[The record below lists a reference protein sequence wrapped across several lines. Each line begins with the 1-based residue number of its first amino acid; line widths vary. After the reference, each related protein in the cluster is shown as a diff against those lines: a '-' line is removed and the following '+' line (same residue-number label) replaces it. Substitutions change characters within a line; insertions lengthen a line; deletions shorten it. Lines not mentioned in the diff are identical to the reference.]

1 MADIGASVLAKLR
14 NKAKET
20 GRSNQLCMQLF
31 CQEEFLRRLEKSKY
45 AENFVLK
52 GGLFLYTLTEF
63 DSRVT
68 VDVDFMLRKI
78 PNTPEKLRAVIGE
91 IIAADTTNGFITFEI
106 KDVFPISVNKQYP
119 GIHADIVARIKNTR
133 TPFGI
138 DFGIGDI
145 IVPAAKKRKFPTQLN
160 DFPAPTVNTY
170 SIETTVAEKLDAILG
185 LMEFSS
191 RMKDYYDIY
200 YLANKFDFDG
210 KTLTEAMKETFTNR
224 NRSFTIEQFD
234 QMLSFSADDA
244 MQKKWTAFCKKVN
257 TESNFDTVLETI
269 RVFLLQPYHAVVR
282 GDEYTK
288 IWVANRQMW
297 EQSVLWDI

>member
-45 AENFVLK
+45 ADNFVLK
-52 GGLFLYTLTEF
+52 GGLFIYTLTEF

-68 VDVDFMLRKI
+68 VDVDFMLRKL
-78 PNTPEKLRAVIGE
+78 PNTPEKLREVIND
-91 IIAADTTNGFITFEI
+91 IIDADETNDFITFEI
-106 KDVFPISVNKQYP
+106 KGVSPISVNKQYP
-119 GIHADIVARIKNTR
+119 GIHADIIARIRNTR

-145 IVPAAKKRKFPTQLN
+145 IVPGAKKRKLPTQLD

-170 SIETTVAEKLDAILG
+170 SIETTVAEKLDVILG

-210 KTLTEAMKETFTNR
+210 KILTEVMKKTFANR
-224 NRSFTIEQFD
+224 NRTFTIEQFD
-234 QMLSFSADDA
+234 QMLSFSTDDA

-257 TESNFDTVLETI
+257 TESNFDNVLETI
-269 RVFLLQPYHAVVR
+269 RAFLHQPYKAVVCF
-282 GDEYTK
+282 DDFTK
-288 IWVANRQMW
+288 SWIAGKQMW
-297 EQSVLWDI
+297 E

>member
-14 NKAKET
+14 NKAKES

-45 AENFVLK
+45 ADNFVLK

-78 PNTPEKLRAVIGE
+78 PNTPEKLREVISE
-91 IIAADTTNGFITFEI
+91 IIVADTTNDFITFEI
-106 KDVFPISVNKQYP
+106 KDVSPISVNKQYP

-145 IVPAAKKRKFPTQLN
+145 IVPGARKRKLPTQLN

-200 YLANKFDFDG
+200 YLANKFNFDG
-210 KTLTEAMKETFTNR
+210 KTLTEAMKKTFANR
-224 NRSFTIEQFD
+224 NRAFTVEQFD

-257 TESNFDTVLETI
+257 TESDFSAVLETI
-269 RVFLLQPYHAVVR
+269 RAFLLQPYQAVVS
-282 GDEYTK
+282 GSDYVK
-288 IWVANRQMW
+288 NWIVNKQMW
-297 EQSVLWDI
+297 E

>member
-45 AENFVLK
+45 ADNFVLK

-68 VDVDFMLRKI
+68 VDVDFMLRRI
-78 PNTPEKLRAVIGE
+78 PNTPEKLREVISE
-91 IIAADTTNGFITFEI
+91 IIEADMTNDFITFEI
-106 KDVFPISVNKQYP
+106 KSLSPISVNKQYP

-138 DFGIGDI
+138 DFGIGDV
-145 IVPAAKKRKFPTQLN
+145 IVPGAKKRKLPTQL
-160 DFPAPTVNTY
+160 DEFPAPTVNTY

-210 KTLTEAMKETFTNR
+210 KTLSEALKKTFANR
-224 NRSFTIEQFD
+224 DRAFTIEQFD
-234 QMLSFSADDA
+234 QMLSFSDDNA

-257 TESNFDTVLETI
+257 TESNFGVVLETI
-269 RVFLLQPYHAVVR
+269 RSFLLQPFQAVIS
-282 GDEYTK
+282 GADYTK
-288 IWVANRQMW
+288 NWVVSKQMW
-297 EQSVLWDI
+297 E

>member
-45 AENFVLK
+45 ADNFVLK

-78 PNTPEKLRAVIGE
+78 PNTPEKLREVIGE
-91 IIAADTTNGFITFEI
+91 IIAADTTNDFITFEI
-106 KDVFPISVNKQYP
+106 KDVSPISVNKQYP
-119 GIHADIVARIKNTR
+119 GIHADIIARIKNTR

-138 DFGIGDI
+138 DFGIGDV
-145 IVPAAKKRKFPTQLN
+145 IVPGAKKRKLPTQLN

-210 KTLTEAMKETFTNR
+210 KTLTEAMKKTFANRKRTFT
-224 NRSFTIEQFD
+224 IDQFN
-234 QMLSFSADDA
+234 QMLSFSTDDA

-257 TESNFDTVLETI
+257 TESDFGTVLETI
-269 RVFLLQPYHAVVR
+269 RAFLLQPYQTVV
-282 GDEYTK
+282 GSDEYKKT
-288 IWVANRQMW
+288 WTALNQ
-297 EQSVLWDI
+297 LWQ

>member
-45 AENFVLK
+45 ADNFVLK

-78 PNTPEKLRAVIGE
+78 PNTPEKLHEIIGE
-91 IIAADTTNGFITFEI
+91 IVEADTTNDFITFEI
-106 KDVFPISVNKQYP
+106 KDISPISVNKQYP
-119 GIHADIVARIKNTR
+119 GIHADIVACIKNTR

-145 IVPAAKKRKFPTQLN
+145 IVPGATKRKLPTQLD
-160 DFPAPTVNTY
+160 DFTAPTVNTY

-191 RMKDYYDIY
+191 RMKDYYDLY

-210 KTLTEAMKETFTNR
+210 KTLTEALKKTFENRGRTFTA
-224 NRSFTIEQFD
+224 EQFE
-234 QMLSFSADDA
+234 QMLSFAADDA
-244 MQKKWTAFCKKVN
+244 MLKKWTAFCKKIN
-257 TESNFDTVLETI
+257 TESNFKTVLDTI
-269 RVFLLQPYHAVVR
+269 RSFLRPPYQAVVN
-282 GDEYTK
+282 GGEYEKTWSANNH
-288 IWVANRQMW
+288 IW
-297 EQSVLWDI
+297 E

>member
-1 MADIGASVLAKLR
+1 MADIGASVLARLR

-45 AENFVLK
+45 ADNLVLK

-78 PNTPEKLRAVIGE
+78 PNTPEKLQEVVSE
-91 IIAADTTNGFITFEI
+91 IIKTDETNDFITFEI
-106 KDVFPISVNKQYP
+106 KGVSPISINKQYP
-119 GIHADIVARIKNTR
+119 GIHTDIIARIKNTR

-138 DFGIGDI
+138 DFGIGDV
-145 IVPAAKKRKFPTQLN
+145 IVPGAVKRKLPTQLD
-160 DFPAPTVNTY
+160 DFPAPTINTY

-200 YLANKFDFDG
+200 YLAGRFDFDG
-210 KTLTEAMKETFTNR
+210 KTLTEALKKTFANR
-224 NRSFTIEQFD
+224 NRSFTVEQFD

-244 MQKKWTAFCKKVN
+244 MQKKWTAFCKKIN
-257 TESNFDTVLETI
+257 IESDFDTVLETI
-269 RVFLLQPYHAVVR
+269 RLFLLPPYQAAVQ

-288 IWVANRQMW
+288 AWASHKQW
-297 EQSVLWDI
+297 WQ

>member
-45 AENFVLK
+45 ADNFVLK

-78 PNTPEKLRAVIGE
+78 PNTPDRLREVISE
-91 IIAADTTNGFITFEI
+91 IIEADETNDFITFEI
-106 KDVFPISVNKQYP
+106 KGVSPISVNKQYS

-138 DFGIGDI
+138 DFGIGDV
-145 IVPAAKKRKFPTQLN
+145 IVPGAKKRKLPTQLD

-170 SIETTVAEKLDAILG
+170 SIETTVAEKLNAILG

-200 YLANKFDFDG
+200 YLASKFDFDG
-210 KTLTEAMKETFTNR
+210 KTLTEALKKTFANR
-224 NRSFTIEQFD
+224 DRAFTVEQFD
-234 QMLSFSADDA
+234 QMLSFSGDDA
-244 MQKKWTAFCKKVN
+244 MQKKWIAFCKKVN

-269 RVFLLQPYHAVVR
+269 RMFLLPSYQAVVS
-282 GDEYTK
+282 GEEYSK
-288 IWVANRQMW
+288 AWKAR
-297 EQSVLWDI
+297 EQTWQ

>member
-1 MADIGASVLAKLR
+1 MADMGASVLAKLR

-45 AENFVLK
+45 ADNFVLK

-78 PNTPEKLRAVIGE
+78 PNTPEKLREVISK
-91 IIAADTTNGFITFEI
+91 IIEADTENYFITFEV
-106 KDVFPISVNKQYP
+106 KSVSPISVNKQYP

-138 DFGIGDI
+138 DFGIGDV
-145 IVPAAKKRKFPTQLN
+145 IVPGVKKRKLPTQL
-160 DFPAPTVNTY
+160 DEFPAPTVNTY
-170 SIETTVAEKLDAILG
+170 SIETTLAEKLDAILG

-210 KTLTEAMKETFTNR
+210 KTLTEALKKTFANR
-224 NRSFTIEQFD
+224 NRAFTVEQFD
-234 QMLSFSADDA
+234 QMLSFSDDDA
-244 MQKKWTAFCKKVN
+244 MQKKWIAFCKKVN

-269 RVFLLQPYHAVVR
+269 RLFLLPPYQAVVS
-282 GDEYTK
+282 GNEYK
-288 IWVANRQMW
+288 MAWIVRRQIW
-297 EQSVLWDI
+297 E

>member
-14 NKAKET
+14 NKAKES

-45 AENFVLK
+45 ADNFVLK

-78 PNTPEKLRAVIGE
+78 PNTPEKLREVISE
-91 IIAADTTNGFITFEI
+91 IIVADTTNDFITFEI
-106 KDVFPISVNKQYP
+106 KDVSPISVNKQYP

-145 IVPAAKKRKFPTQLN
+145 IVPGAKKRKLPTQLN

-210 KTLTEAMKETFTNR
+210 KTLTEAMRKTFANR
-224 NRSFTIEQFD
+224 NRAFTVEQFD
-234 QMLSFSADDA
+234 QMLSFSADEA

-257 TESNFDTVLETI
+257 TENDFGAVLETI
-269 RVFLLQPYHAVVR
+269 RVFLLQPYHAVVKDNEFSETWSAR
-282 GDEYTK
+282 
-288 IWVANRQMW
+288 
-297 EQSVLWDI
+297 EQLWQ

>member
-20 GRSNQLCMQLF
+20 GRSNQLCIQLF

-45 AENFVLK
+45 ADNFVLK
-52 GGLFLYTLTEF
+52 GGLFLYTITEF

-68 VDVDFMLRKI
+68 VDVDFLLRKI
-78 PNTPEKLRAVIGE
+78 PNTPEKLREVIND
-91 IIAADTTNGFITFEI
+91 IIESDTTNDFIMFEV
-106 KDVFPISVNKQYP
+106 KDVLPISVNKQYP
-119 GIHADIVARIKNTR
+119 GIHADIVAHIKNTR

-145 IVPAAKKRKFPTQLN
+145 IVPGAEKRKIPTQLD
-160 DFPAPTVNTY
+160 DFPLPTINTY
-170 SIETTVAEKLDAILG
+170 SIETTVAEKLDAILS

-210 KTLTEAMKETFTNR
+210 KTLTEALRKTFVNR
-224 NRSFTIEQFD
+224 NRTFTIEQFN
-234 QMLSFSADDA
+234 QMLSFLADDA
-244 MQKKWTAFCKKVN
+244 MQKKWAAFCKKIN
-257 TESNFDTVLETI
+257 TERCFDVVLETI
-269 RVFLLQPYHAVVR
+269 RDFLRQPYQAIVS
-282 GDEYTK
+282 GDEFVKTWTVSK
-288 IWVANRQMW
+288 QMW
-297 EQSVLWDI
+297 E

>member
-106 KDVFPISVNKQYP
+106 KDVSPISVSKQYP

-145 IVPAAKKRKFPTQLN
+145 IVPGAKKRKLPTQLN

-210 KTLTEAMKETFTNR
+210 KTLTEAMKKTFANR

-257 TESNFDTVLETI
+257 TESNFDAVLETI
-269 RVFLLQPYHAVVR
+269 RVFLLQPYQAVVS
-282 GDEYTK
+282 GDAYTK
-288 IWVANRQMW
+288 RWIAGKQMW
-297 EQSVLWDI
+297 E

>member
-45 AENFVLK
+45 ADNFVLK

-78 PNTPEKLRAVIGE
+78 PNTPDRLREVISE
-91 IIAADTTNGFITFEI
+91 IIEADETNDFITFEI
-106 KDVFPISVNKQYP
+106 KDVLPISVNKQYP

-138 DFGIGDI
+138 DFGIGDV
-145 IVPAAKKRKFPTQLN
+145 IVPGAKKRKLPTQLD

-170 SIETTVAEKLDAILG
+170 SIETTVAEKLDAILW

-200 YLANKFDFDG
+200 FLANKFDFDG
-210 KTLTEAMKETFTNR
+210 KTLTEALKKTFANR
-224 NRSFTIEQFD
+224 NRTFTIEQFD

-257 TESNFDTVLETI
+257 TESKFDTVLETI
-269 RVFLLQPYHAVVR
+269 RMFLFPPYQAAVE
-282 GDEYTK
+282 DKEYTK
-288 IWVANRQMW
+288 TWATRKQ
-297 EQSVLWDI
+297 LWQ

>member
-1 MADIGASVLAKLR
+1 M
-14 NKAKET
+14 
-20 GRSNQLCMQLF
+20 
-31 CQEEFLRRLEKSKY
+31 
-45 AENFVLK
+45 K

-68 VDVDFMLRKI
+68 VDVDFMLRKM
-78 PNTPEKLRAVIGE
+78 PNTPEKLREVIGE
-91 IIAADTTNGFITFEI
+91 IIAADTTNDFISFEI
-106 KDVFPISVNKQYP
+106 KGVSPISVNKQYP
-119 GIHADIVARIKNTR
+119 GIHADIVAHIKNTR

-138 DFGIGDI
+138 DFGIGDV
-145 IVPAAKKRKFPTQLN
+145 IVPGAKKRKLPTQLD

-210 KTLTEAMKETFTNR
+210 KTLTEALKKTFANR

-257 TESNFDTVLETI
+257 TESNFDAVLKTI
-269 RVFLLQPYHAVVR
+269 RLFLLLPYQVAVK
-282 GDEYTK
+282 DNEYTET
-288 IWVANRQMW
+288 WSARDQMW
-297 EQSVLWDI
+297 Q

>member
-1 MADIGASVLAKLR
+1 
-14 NKAKET
+14 
-20 GRSNQLCMQLF
+20 MQLF

-45 AENFVLK
+45 ADNFILK
-52 GGLFLYTLTEF
+52 GGLIIYTLTEF

-68 VDVDFMLRKI
+68 INVDFMLRKI
-78 PNTPEKLRAVIGE
+78 PNTPEKLREVISE
-91 IIAADTTNGFITFEI
+91 IIASDNTNDFITFEI
-106 KDVFPISVNKQYP
+106 RDVLPISVNKQYP

-145 IVPAAKKRKFPTQLN
+145 IVPGAKKRKLPTQLD

-200 YLANKFDFDG
+200 YLADKFDFDG
-210 KTLTEAMKETFTNR
+210 KTLTEAMKKTFANR
-224 NRSFTIEQFD
+224 NRTFTIEQFD
-234 QMLSFSADDA
+234 RMLSFSADDA
-244 MQKKWTAFCKKVN
+244 MKKKWTAFCKKVN
-257 TESNFDTVLETI
+257 TESDFESVLETI
-269 RVFLLQPYHAVVR
+269 RAFLRQPYQAVVR
-282 GDEYTK
+282 GNDYIK
-288 IWVANRQMW
+288 IWIVNKQMW
-297 EQSVLWDI
+297 E

>member
-45 AENFVLK
+45 ADNFVLK

-78 PNTPEKLRAVIGE
+78 PNTPEKLREVIGE
-91 IIAADTTNGFITFEI
+91 IIVADTTNGFITFEI
-106 KDVFPISVNKQYP
+106 KDVSPISVNKQYP

-145 IVPAAKKRKFPTQLN
+145 IVPSAKKRKLPTQLN

-210 KTLTEAMKETFTNR
+210 KTLTEAMKKTFANR

-257 TESNFDTVLETI
+257 TESNFDAVLETI
-269 RVFLLQPYHAVVR
+269 REFLLQPYQAVVS
-282 GDEYTK
+282 GDEFIKT
-288 IWVANRQMW
+288 WVANKQMW
-297 EQSVLWDI
+297 K